1 MEDTENRTNNVLDG
15 ETKEA
20 QRKLKNNLKQRKAAG
35 KKKAAEAAKDVR
47 IAELQAKNTTD
58 ATRIEKLVFAQQV
71 AKRKQAEMSE
81 TIEQLTVKVRAKIA
95 SLLDAITLA
104 SFAGYEG

>member
-15 ETKEA
+15 EIKEA

-35 KKKAAEAAKDVR
+35 KKKAGAEAAKDVC

-58 ATRIEKLVFAQQV
+58 ATKIEKLVFSRNKWQSGS
-71 AKRKQAEMSE
+71 R
-81 TIEQLTVKVRAKIA
+81 RR
-95 SLLDAITLA
+95 
-104 SFAGYEG
+104 